1 LPSEQDRPDIAR
13 KRWRFEAV
21 VMKVDAR
28 RFYFIDETWAKTNM
42 APLRGWCQKGCRLN
56 AKVPYG
62 HWKTMTFIAALH
74 HDGIAAPCV
83 FDGPI
88 NRESFRAW
96 VKQFLIPLLK
106 PGDIVVLDNL
116 AAHKCPEVRRAIRA
130 VGAKIFFLPAYSPDF
145 NPIEQFFA
153 KLKHLLRKAAERT
166 VEATWGKIGS
176 LLKEF
181 SAQECANYIRNAG
194 YLSI

>member
-1 LPSEQDRPDIAR
+1 
-13 KRWRFEAV
+13 
-21 VMKVDAR
+21 
-28 RFYFIDETWAKTNM
+28 M
-42 APLRGWCQKGCRLN
+42 APLRGWCRKGRRLN

-83 FDGPI
+83 FNGPI

-96 VKQFLIPLLK
+96 VNQFLIPLLK

-116 AAHKCPEVRRAIRA
+116 SAHKCPEVRKAIRA
-130 VGAKIFFLPAYSPDF
+130 VGAKIFLLPAYSPDF
-145 NPIEQFFA
+145 NPIEQVFA

-166 VEATWGKIGS
+166 MEATWSKIGS
-176 LLKEF
+176 LLKE
-181 SAQECANYIRNAG
+181 SSTQECANYISNSG
-194 YLSI
+194 YLST